1 MKEFLWDC
9 LSYPM
14 EGRSRNITAIKTV
27 QVCVEFM
34 AKITLHEDFTSL
46 GIQVEAR
53 VFFRAVHVSE
63 VTVRRMCLS

>member
-1 MKEFLWDC
+1 
-9 LSYPM
+9 M

-34 AKITLHEDFTSL
+34 AKITLHEDFTL
-46 GIQVEAR
+46 LRIQVEAR
-53 VFFRAVHVSE
+53 VFFSAVHVSE